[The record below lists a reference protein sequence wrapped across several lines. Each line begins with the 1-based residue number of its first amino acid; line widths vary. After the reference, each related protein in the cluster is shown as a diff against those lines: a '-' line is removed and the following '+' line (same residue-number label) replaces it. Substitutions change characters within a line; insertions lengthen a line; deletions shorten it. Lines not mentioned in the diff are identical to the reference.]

1 MLVLFFDESN
11 EKLFL
16 YLHDKYKKLLYKY
29 AYDILKNHYDA
40 EEALQITWLKVAN
53 NIEKIKEQPERKKL
67 NYLITIVKNVSINI
81 YNSKKNIVAIDN
93 DENLTEMMIDK
104 YNDIYFTLELQDF
117 KDAIKSI
124 NKEFGTQGI
133 NNKDEKGNIIHDAT
147 RVKFSDVIGKPIL
160 CINYLGYINRLIA
173 TPPGIYI
180 VFMVMSI
187 MILIYYILEKK
198 MEEK

>member
-1 MLVLFFDESN
+1 MQSCIINIEGGD
-11 EKLFL
+11 
-16 YLHDKYKKLLYKY
+16 
-29 AYDILKNHYDA
+29 
-40 EEALQITWLKVAN
+40 LQIKIIKTLVSVILNIIIFLEIIFIIIFLGPNLFGIKTFVVTSGSMEPLYPTGSLIFVEKVNAD
-53 NIEKIKEQPERKKL
+53 EIKVDDV
-67 NYLITIVKNVSINI
+67 ITFYMKDSSII
-81 YNSKKNIVAIDN
+81 ATHQVYEID
-93 DENLTEMMIDK
+93 E
-104 YNDIYFTLELQDF
+104 
-117 KDAIKSI
+117 I

>member
-1 MLVLFFDESN
+1 M
-11 EKLFL
+11 
-16 YLHDKYKKLLYKY
+16 KKKKVN
-29 AYDILKNHYDA
+29 DIINIQSCIINIEGGD
-40 EEALQITWLKVAN
+40 LQIKIIKTLVSVILNIIIFLEIIFIIIFLGPNLFGIKTFVVTSGSMEPLYPTGSLIFVEKVNAD
-53 NIEKIKEQPERKKL
+53 EIKVDDV
-67 NYLITIVKNVSINI
+67 ITFYMKDSSII
-81 YNSKKNIVAIDN
+81 ATHQVYEID
-93 DENLTEMMIDK
+93 E
-104 YNDIYFTLELQDF
+104 
-117 KDAIKSI
+117 I